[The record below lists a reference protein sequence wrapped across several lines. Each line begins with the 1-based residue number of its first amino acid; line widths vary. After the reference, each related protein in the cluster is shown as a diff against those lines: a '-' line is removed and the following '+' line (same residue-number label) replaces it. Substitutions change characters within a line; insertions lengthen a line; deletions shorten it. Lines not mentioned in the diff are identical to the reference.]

1 MAHATVRELCK
12 TDQARD
18 GTAVALPPVMRVVV
32 SLAAV
37 LGFAGTT
44 SADTNGLPETTV
56 DPDQGPAE
64 IVGGTLAPAN
74 KWPDAVAVLGNQ
86 GSCTGTLIA
95 PDVVLTAGH
104 CVGGMTQVIG
114 NSTDYNAAGG
124 ARATI
129 KSHTAYP
136 NWETT
141 YDVSVIVLNTPLTG
155 VTPRPV
161 ATTECTMTTFASKPM
176 VQLVGFGAT
185 DVNAQA
191 PNTKLYEVSVPVTD
205 AVGTTAGLGFKPAV
219 APGGEFGAGDG
230 AKDSCNGDSGGPVY
244 LNTPRGYVVIGA
256 VSRAYDTAT
265 QACGQ
270 GGIYV
275 RADKVLAWIETTAG
289 KAVSKDN
296 CAAQPDPTD
305 PNNPNNPD
313 NPGDPNNPNDPNNPD
328 APSDVTGGCSTSGN
342 STGAG
347 FLLMLGLAAL
357 LRRRRR

>member
-1 MAHATVRELCK
+1 
-12 TDQARD
+12 
-18 GTAVALPPVMRVVV
+18 MRVVV
-32 SLAAV
+32 SLAAL
-37 LGFAGTT
+37 LGFSGSV

-56 DPDQGPAE
+56 QPEVGTAE

-74 KWPDAVAVLGNQ
+74 KWPDAVAVLGAQ
-86 GSCTGTLIA
+86 GACTGTLIA

-104 CVGGMTQVIG
+104 CVGGMTQVIA
-114 NSTDYNAAGG
+114 NTTDYNAAGG

-129 KSHTAYP
+129 KTHTAYP

-161 ATTECTMTTFASKPM
+161 ATTECTMTTFNTKPT

-185 DVNAQA
+185 DINAQA

-256 VSRAYDTAT
+256 VSRAYDNAT

-275 RADKVLAWIETTAG
+275 RADKILAWIETTTG
-289 KAVSKDN
+289 KTVSKDN
-296 CAAQPDPTD
+296 CAAPPPSD

-313 NPGDPNNPNDPNNPD
+313 DPNNPNNPNDPNNPES
-328 APSDVTGGCSTSGN
+328 SDVTGGCSTTGHSA
-342 STGAG
+342 GAG
-347 FLLMLGLAAL
+347 FLLVLGFAL
-357 LRRRRR
+357 IRRRRR

>member
-1 MAHATVRELCK
+1 
-12 TDQARD
+12 
-18 GTAVALPPVMRVVV
+18 MRVVV

-37 LGFAGTT
+37 LGFAGTVL
-44 SADTNGLPETTV
+44 ADTNGLPRTTV
-56 DPDQGPAE
+56 DPEDGTAE

-104 CVGGMTQVIG
+104 CVGGMTQVIA
-114 NSTDYNAAGG
+114 NTTDYNAAGG

-129 KSHTAYP
+129 KTHTAYP

-141 YDVSVIVLNTPLTG
+141 YDVSVIVLNTPLAG

-161 ATTECTMTTFASKPM
+161 ATTECTMTTFTSKPM

-191 PNTKLYEVSVPVTD
+191 PNTKLYEVAVPVTD
-205 AVGTTAGLGFKPAV
+205 AVGTTAGLGFKAAV

-256 VSRAYDTAT
+256 VSRAYDNAT

-275 RADKVLAWIETTAG
+275 RADKILNWIETTTG
-289 KAVSKDN
+289 KTVSKDN
-296 CAAQPDPTD
+296 CATQPTDPTD

-313 NPGDPNNPNDPNNPD
+313 NPNNPNDPNNPD
-328 APSDVTGGCSTSGN
+328 ASTDVTGGCSTSGG

-347 FLLMLGLAAL
+347 FLILLGFAL
-357 LRRRRR
+357 LRRRR